1 MGSLNLLQF
10 FFLVMKLKLFL
21 FISIIV
27 SFGCQKVLNINIK
40 NSNAKIVIDGVITD
54 GMGPYFVT
62 VSRATDINLAAQYSI
77 KDNAKIYIWDDFGQ
91 RDTLIKIKNGVY
103 QTVALRGII
112 GRTYHIEVHI
122 DNKIYTASN
131 KIPNKIN
138 LDQIELDSLSFN
150 GINIYSI
157 IPKFTDPLS
166 TGNFYRF
173 VQKINDTLDNTI
185 YLLSDNTNNG
195 LVNKTPLISINA
207 AIRIK
212 RNDSVRVEMQCINKE
227 EFEYFSTLSQQTNFG
242 INANTAPSN
251 PKTNF
256 NGDVLGFFSCHSSE
270 FKSIRVLK

>member
-1 MGSLNLLQF
+1 MGSFHLLQF

-40 NSNAKIVIDGVITD
+40 NPNAKIVIDGVITD

-212 RNDSVRVEMQCINKE
+212 RKDSVRVEMQCINKE

>member
-1 MGSLNLLQF
+1 MGSLHLLQF

-212 RNDSVRVEMQCINKE
+212 RKDSVRVEMQCINKE

>member
-1 MGSLNLLQF
+1 MGSLHLLQF

-40 NSNAKIVIDGVITD
+40 NPNAKIVIDGVITD
-54 GMGPYFVT
+54 GIGPYFVT

>member
-1 MGSLNLLQF
+1 MGSLHLLQF

-40 NSNAKIVIDGVITD
+40 NPNAKIVIDGVITD

-251 PKTNF
+251 PTTNF

>member
-1 MGSLNLLQF
+1 MGSLHLLQF

-40 NSNAKIVIDGVITD
+40 NPNAKIVIDGVITD

-212 RNDSVRVEMQCINKE
+212 RNDNVRVEMQCINKE

>member
-1 MGSLNLLQF
+1 MGSFHLLQF
-10 FFLVMKLKLFL
+10 FILVMKLKLFL

-40 NSNAKIVIDGVITD
+40 NPNAKIVIDGVITD

-62 VSRATDINLAAQYSI
+62 VSRATDINLAAQYSM
-77 KDNAKIYIWDDFGQ
+77 KDSAKIYIWDDFGQ

-103 QTVALRGII
+103 QTVALRGIM

-138 LDQIELDSLSFN
+138 FDQIELDSLSFN

-251 PKTNF
+251 PTSNF
-256 NGDVLGFFSCHSSE
+256 KGDVLGFFSCHSSE

>member
-1 MGSLNLLQF
+1 MGSLHLLQF

-166 TGNFYRF
+166 TGNYYRF

>member
-1 MGSLNLLQF
+1 MGSLHLLQF

-40 NSNAKIVIDGVITD
+40 NPNAKIVIDGVITD

-212 RNDSVRVEMQCINKE
+212 RKDSVRVEMQCINKE

>member
-1 MGSLNLLQF
+1 
-10 FFLVMKLKLFL
+10 MKLKLFL

-40 NSNAKIVIDGVITD
+40 NPNAKIVIDGVITD
-54 GMGPYFVT
+54 GIGPYFVT

>member
-1 MGSLNLLQF
+1 MGSLHLLQF

-54 GMGPYFVT
+54 GIGPYFVT

>member
-1 MGSLNLLQF
+1 MGSLHLLQF

-212 RNDSVRVEMQCINKE
+212 RNDNVRVEMQCINKE

>member
-1 MGSLNLLQF
+1 MGSLHLLQF

-40 NSNAKIVIDGVITD
+40 NPNAKIVIDGVITD

>member
-1 MGSLNLLQF
+1 MGSFHFLQF
-10 FFLVMKLKLFL
+10 FILVMKLKLLL

-27 SFGCQKVLNINIK
+27 SFGCQKVLNINIT
-40 NSNAKIVIDGVITD
+40 NPNAKIVIDGVITD
-54 GMGPYFVT
+54 GAGPYFVT
-62 VSRATDINLAAQYSI
+62 VSRATDINLSTPSSI
-77 KDNAKIYIWDDFGQ
+77 KENIKIYIWDDFGQ
-91 RDTLIKIKNGVY
+91 RDTLIKIKDGVY
-103 QTVALRGII
+103 HTVGLKGIM
-112 GRTYHIEVHI
+112 GRTYYIEVHI
-122 DNKIYTASN
+122 DNKIYNASN

-138 LDQIELDSLSFN
+138 FDQIELDSLSFN

-157 IPKFTDPLS
+157 IPKFTDPPS
-166 TGNFYRF
+166 AGNFYRF
-173 VQKINDTLDNTI
+173 VQKINDTLDNTY
-185 YLLSDNTNNG
+185 YLLNDNTNNG

-251 PKTNF
+251 PKSNF

-270 FKSIRVLK
+270 YKTMRVLK

>member
-1 MGSLNLLQF
+1 MGSFHLLQF

-40 NSNAKIVIDGVITD
+40 NPNAKIVIDGVITD

-62 VSRATDINLAAQYSI
+62 VSRTTDINLAAQYSI

-112 GRTYHIEVHI
+112 GRTYHIKVHI

>member
-1 MGSLNLLQF
+1 MGSFHLLQF

-40 NSNAKIVIDGVITD
+40 NPNAKIVIDGVITD

>member
-1 MGSLNLLQF
+1 MGSFHLLQF

-40 NSNAKIVIDGVITD
+40 NPNAKIVIDGVITD

-62 VSRATDINLAAQYSI
+62 VSRTTDINLAAQYSI